1 MFQFILFNFFF
12 RHCKIAFFYC
22 TDGDHERRPVSASDH
37 GDHHGGEVGGRFYD
51 ASVLS
56 CSSRTEV
63 HSISRF
69 RTRHSQQETANVL
82 F

>member
-1 MFQFILFNFFF
+1 MTDCLF
-12 RHCKIAFFYC
+12 

-56 CSSRTEV
+56 RSSRTEV

-69 RTRHSQQETANVL
+69 RACHSQQETRNV
-82 F
+82 